1 MFSLH
6 ISKKIAILYFISVQI
21 KGENVKKIIHKI
33 KSKLGKDA
41 PTVAVLSLKGVIADN
56 GRSLNLSSIMAMCD
70 KIDDMG
76 KKLDA
81 IALIINS
88 PGGSPVQSALIG
100 SHIRYLAGK
109 HKLPVY
115 AFVEDVAASG
125 GYWLACAA
133 DEIYGDKNSI
143 IGSIGVISS
152 GFGFVELI
160 EKIGVERRVY
170 TSGENKSQMD
180 PFKPE
185 NQEDIKRI
193 KDIQQEIHQ
202 AFIDWVTQRR
212 GTKIVV
218 EKNIFTGEFW
228 TAAPAQNLGLIDGI
242 AHAYPWL
249 KEKFGDKV
257 KLKTFEKPQ
266 PLIKKLLG
274 KSQAEDMP
282 EAVIET
288 LKAQK
293 IWSHF
298 GL

>member
-125 GYWLACAA
+125 GYWIACAA
-133 DEIYGDKNSI
+133 DEIYADQNSI
-143 IGSIGVISS
+143 LGSIGVISG
-152 GFGFVELI
+152 GFGFVEAI
-160 EKIGVERRVY
+160 EKLGIERRVY
-170 TSGENKSQMD
+170 TAGKNKSQLD
-180 PFKPE
+180 PFQPE
-185 NQEDIKRI
+185 NNEDIERLKSL
-193 KDIQQEIHQ
+193 QLEIHQ
-202 AFIDWVTQRR
+202 SFIDWVKERR
-212 GTKIVV
+212 GGRLA
-218 EKNIFTGEFW
+218 EHDDLFTGLFW
-228 TAAPAQNLGLIDGI
+228 TAKPAMELGLCDGL
-242 AHAYPWL
+242 AHAHIWL
-249 KEKFGDKV
+249 KERYGDKV
-257 KLKTFEKPQ
+257 KLKKLAEPKPIWKKFMGKGTFIEDNISSLKT
-266 PLIKKLLG
+266 
-274 KSQAEDMP
+274 QALWER
-282 EAVIET
+282 
-288 LKAQK
+288 
-293 IWSHF
+293 F